1 MRQLTNEEKATLY
14 NDMLRRYQML
24 QEQVRRI
31 KAEDINVSDVN
42 QKKINELELRMKRL
56 YNETQKLY
64 QR

>member
-1 MRQLTNEEKATLY
+1 MRKLTNEEKAILY

-31 KAEDINVSDVN
+31 KAENINVSDN
-42 QKKINELELRMKRL
+42 DQIKINELEKRMKHL

-64 QR
+64 R